1 MERCR
6 PHTGMVR
13 SCDEAEATRE
23 LGSNGR
29 LTRHP
34 QELGLPAGD
43 LPVESRAGA
52 ALLDANV
59 VRAGPGDGLHRSNP
73 ASLRSFW
80 AISAISSG
88 A

>member
-1 MERCR
+1 MEPLHA
-6 PHTGMVR
+6 PHGTR
-13 SCDEAEATRE
+13 TDSCDE
-23 LGSNGR
+23 
-29 LTRHP
+29 
-34 QELGLPAGD
+34 PAGD
-43 LPVESRAGA
+43 LPVGSRTGA

-59 VRAGPGDGLHRSNP
+59 VRAVPGHGLHRSNP